1 MAMSKSK
8 DIDVLSSKAQCFTP
22 KMNVEN
28 DPKRQALLRK

>member
-8 DIDVLSSKAQCFTP
+8 DVDVLSSKAQCFPP
-22 KMNVEN
+22 KINVEN